1 MIKPYAGKLRGVR
14 VMPDPLGILLN
25 PFEENGSTFGYV
37 IVQNEDSP
45 AVFDGSEWHSILE
58 DDSDWESNMND
69 MFISQLSKIS
79 ESVELD
85 PAYERISTL
94 FSVGA

>member
-1 MIKPYAGKLRGVR
+1 MIKPFAGKLRGVR

-25 PFEENGSTFGYV
+25 PFEENGVTYGYV
-37 IVQNEDSP
+37 IVQNEESP
-45 AVFDGSEWHSILE
+45 AVFDGAEWHSIMD
-58 DDSDWESNMND
+58 DDSFWEISLND
-69 MFISQLSKIS
+69 MFTNQMSKIL

-85 PAYERISTL
+85 PAYERIHNL